1 MQVTEPRL
9 TMQPD
14 NLFEN
19 TIKIKVLGVGGA
31 GSNAVNRMIDLGV
44 AGVEYYAFNTDTQS
58 LGMCKAKNRIQ
69 LGEASARGLG
79 SGGDPS
85 RGETAAKES
94 EKVIAEILNNT
105 DMVFITAGMGGGTG
119 TGAAPV
125 VAEMAKRQGI
135 LTVGVVTKPFVFE
148 GPKRIRQAE
157 EGARKLMEHVD
168 TLICVPNDRLV
179 SFVENRM
186 SVNEAFQVVD
196 DVLRQGV
203 QGISDLILKPGN
215 INADFAD
222 VTSIL
227 RNAGTALMG
236 IGRGVGEHRAR
247 MAAQNAAKSKL
258 LETSLDGATRVLV
271 NFTASDDFAI
281 GEAYEAMEYINQF
294 TDVDDADITIGHV
307 LKEGMNGEI
316 EITLLAAGMTGN
328 SRSKSNP
335 NPDVFTNKPGQNL
348 PKAVVEGG
356 QAPEPDK
363 TGTQISA
370 EEIDL
375 DIPSFL
381 RRFSR

>member
-1 MQVTEPRL
+1 
-9 TMQPD
+9 MQPE

-44 AGVEYYAFNTDTQS
+44 AGVEYYAFNTDAQS
-58 LGMCKAKNRIQ
+58 LGMSQAKNRIQ
-69 LGEASARGLG
+69 LGDTTTKGLG
-79 SGGDPS
+79 AGGDPS
-85 RGETAAKES
+85 RGESAAKES
-94 EKVIAEILNNT
+94 EKVISELLNNT

-125 VAEMAKRQGI
+125 IAEMAKRQGI

-148 GPKRIRQAE
+148 GPKRIRQAD
-157 EGARKLMEHVD
+157 EGAKRLMEHVD

-186 SVNEAFQVVD
+186 SLNEAFQVVD

-271 NFTASDDFAI
+271 NFTASEDFAI

-307 LKEGMNGEI
+307 LKDNMNGEI
-316 EITLLAAGMTGN
+316 EITLLAAGMTGH
-328 SRSKSNP
+328 SRAKSNS
-335 NPDVFTNKPGQNL
+335 NPDVFANRPGQTAGKVSSE
-348 PKAVVEGG
+348 PGTKV
-356 QAPEPDK
+356 EPDK
-363 TGTQISA
+363 AGTQISP

>member
-1 MQVTEPRL
+1 
-9 TMQPD
+9 MQPD
-14 NLFEN
+14 NLFEYN
-19 TIKIKVLGVGGA
+19 INIKVLGVGGA
-31 GSNAVNRMIDLGV
+31 GSNAVNRMIDFGV
-44 AGVEYYAFNTDTQS
+44 AGVEYYAFNTDAQS
-58 LGMCKAKNRIQ
+58 LAMSKAKHRIQ
-69 LGEASARGLG
+69 LGETTTKGLG
-79 SGGDPS
+79 AGGDPS
-85 RGETAAKES
+85 RGENAAKES
-94 EKVIAEILNNT
+94 EKAISELLSNT

-125 VAEMAKRQGI
+125 IAEMARRQGI

-157 EGARKLMEHVD
+157 EGAKKLAEHLD
-168 TLICVPNDRLV
+168 TLICVPNDKLV
-179 SFVENRM
+179 SFVESRM
-186 SVNEAFQVVD
+186 SLNEAFQVVD
-196 DVLRQGV
+196 DILRQGV
-203 QGISDLILKPGN
+203 QGISDLIMKPGN
-215 INADFAD
+215 MNADFAD

-258 LETSLDGATRVLV
+258 LETSLDGAKRVLV
-271 NFTASDDFAI
+271 NFTAAEDFAI

-307 LKEGMNGEI
+307 LKPEMNGEI

-328 SRSKSNP
+328 SRAKSNP
-335 NPDVFTNKPGQNL
+335 NPDVFASRPGTPQ
-348 PKAVVEGG
+348 KAVTDTAVK
-356 QAPEPDK
+356 PEADK
-363 TGTQISA
+363 AGTQISP

-375 DIPSFL
+375 DIPTFL